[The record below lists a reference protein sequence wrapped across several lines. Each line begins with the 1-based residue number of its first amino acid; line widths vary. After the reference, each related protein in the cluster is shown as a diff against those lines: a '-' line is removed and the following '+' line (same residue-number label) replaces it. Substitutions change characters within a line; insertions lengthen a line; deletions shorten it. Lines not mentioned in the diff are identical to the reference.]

1 MPTLQE
7 LFDKYNIDT
16 AATPQSGARSKLMI
30 QANRMLNELKSYK
43 TEQELDGTSSQY
55 WWAPQSVEGQRR
67 ISMRYGGKVV
77 PNTAAY
83 VDNTLKAVTDHIETL
98 KKIIEESNEATWA
111 DEEERRAKKS

>member
-1 MPTLQE
+1 
-7 LFDKYNIDT
+7 
-16 AATPQSGARSKLMI
+16 
-30 QANRMLNELKSYK
+30 
-43 TEQELDGTSSQY
+43 
-55 WWAPQSVEGQRR
+55 
-67 ISMRYGGKVV
+67 MRYGGKVV